1 MPRETEH
8 GKHANIRPLKLLR
21 DSVLVFSV
29 NVPGTKS
36 KDVMDVVLV
45 TQYLDT
51 MKEVGALSSHT
62 NRGCERHCFTD
73 QRWAHSSKYHSELVT
88 IPAYMLHEWHV
99 AYQLMGLAYCMSC
112 VVFHLYGYNTPFGGF
127 LNSRPRARDDL

>member
-1 MPRETEH
+1 MPGKTEH
-8 GKHANIRPLKLLR
+8 GKHASIRPLKLLR

-29 NVPGTKS
+29 NVPGTAS

-62 NRGCERHCFTD
+62 D
-73 QRWAHSSKYHSELVT
+73 QVL
-88 IPAYMLHEWHV
+88 
-99 AYQLMGLAYCMSC
+99 
-112 VVFHLYGYNTPFGGF
+112 
-127 LNSRPRARDDL
+127 

>member
-29 NVPGTKS
+29 NVPGTTS

-73 QRWAHSSKYHSELVT
+73 
-88 IPAYMLHEWHV
+88 
-99 AYQLMGLAYCMSC
+99 
-112 VVFHLYGYNTPFGGF
+112 
-127 LNSRPRARDDL
+127 